1 MGLTLNRNDDLK
13 YEVYTENDDKN
24 NADKDIG
31 NDSDAD
37 EDAFDWFYNDMQVG
51 LCWCDLSF
59 LGQDGVWE

>member
-13 YEVYTENDDKN
+13 YEVYTENDDDN

-37 EDAFDWFYNDMQVG
+37 EDAFD
-51 LCWCDLSF
+51 
-59 LGQDGVWE
+59 